1 MLCERT
7 IWLDHGTMRADGNS
21 LVVAKSYQAHIREE
35 EERRLRARAMSL
47 SRRQSLV
54 ISAAG
59 SEQVTCLYR
68 LIGRGGAAPTLPCHV
83 SQIRFGAGG
92 YIIAAIT
99 VGTSDTEG
107 EARLLVEPS
116 QLNWGKAKTLN
127 AARCRPYGDYGGRYR
142 HAPFVMEWPPD
153 ITSGRWVELV
163 IAPSPSDPINI
174 DAFDAAEQCYQTL
187 ARVPADVAQQ
197 WRTIRAALIQEIQQP
212 TMDPADI
219 GIVQEPPEAGAT
231 AGENDFELRQPVTV
245 EHAERYGS
253 GEVAI
258 VDFAFYDAEGSRRHT
273 LVTGE
278 KATAVLAYRAHRPV
292 LDPVAVIA
300 VYRADSVCAMQL
312 ISRRDG
318 AEFGEVSGNGEFIV
332 ELNPLLLGPGD
343 YVISLALFKDL
354 DLRFA
359 LEPPGYDVHDRAY
372 LLRVLPP
379 EGINCTIGT
388 VNQRGVWRVVRAGGA
403 QALRPN
409 QAAARIPA

>member
-1 MLCERT
+1 
-7 IWLDHGTMRADGNS
+7 
-21 LVVAKSYQAHIREE
+21 
-35 EERRLRARAMSL
+35 
-47 SRRQSLV
+47 
-54 ISAAG
+54 
-59 SEQVTCLYR
+59 
-68 LIGRGGAAPTLPCHV
+68 LPCHV
-83 SQIRFGAGG
+83 SEIRFGAGEDT
-92 YIIAAIT
+92 IAAIT

-107 EARLLVEPS
+107 EARLLVEPL
-116 QLNWGKAKTLN
+116 QLNWGKAEIFS
-127 AARCRPYGDYGGRYR
+127 AARCRPYGDYGGRYC

-153 ITSGRWVELV
+153 ITSGCWVELV
-163 IAPSPSDPINI
+163 IAPGPSDPINI

-187 ARVPADVAQQ
+187 ARVPADAAQQ
-197 WRTIRAALIQEIQQP
+197 WRTIRAAFVQELQQP

-219 GIVQEPPEAGAT
+219 GAAQEPPAADAA
-231 AGENDFELRQPVTV
+231 AGENDFEPRQAVAV
-245 EHAERYGS
+245 EQAERYDS

-300 VYRADSVCAMQL
+300 VYRADSVSAMQL

-372 LLRVLPP
+372 SLRVLPP

-388 VNQRGVWRVVRAGGA
+388 VNQRGVWRVVRADDA
-403 QALRPN
+403 QALRLK
-409 QAAARIPA
+409 QAATRIPA